1 MADNVKPVPVVDD
14 DSRVY
19 WEGCKANKLLIRQC
33 RSCQTPFFYPRAICP
48 GCMSMDLDWIESTG
62 QGFVYSYTIARRPA
76 HPSFADDV
84 PYVVALIDLKE
95 GVRMLSGIVGCD
107 VNEVRCG
114 KPVRVVFE
122 ERAGFNIPLFK
133 LREE

>member
-1 MADNVKPVPVVDD
+1 MAIDGKPVPIVDG
-14 DSRVY
+14 DSSVF
-19 WEGCKANKLLIRQC
+19 WEGCKANKLLIQRC
-33 RSCQTPFFYPRAICP
+33 RSCQTPIFYPRAMCP
-48 GCMSMDLDWIESTG
+48 SCMSMDLDWVESTG
-62 QGFVYSYTIARRPA
+62 QGVVYSYTIARRPA

-84 PYVVALIDLKE
+84 PYVVALIDLDE
-95 GVRMLSGIVGCD
+95 GVRMLSNIVGCD

-122 ERAGFNIPLFK
+122 ERADYRLPVFE